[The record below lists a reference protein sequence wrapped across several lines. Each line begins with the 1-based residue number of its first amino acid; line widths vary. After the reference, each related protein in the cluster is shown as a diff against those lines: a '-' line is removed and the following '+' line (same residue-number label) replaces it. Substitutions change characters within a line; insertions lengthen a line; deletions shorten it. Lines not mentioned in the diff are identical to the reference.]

1 MLKNYLKIAWR
12 YLLKNKAHSFI
23 NIAGLSAG
31 MAVAMLIALWIRDE
45 WNFDRVHTHYN
56 SIAQV
61 LQQRRINGRVETSEA
76 VPIPLN
82 AALHAE
88 YKPYFS
94 RIAMATM
101 VWPHAVAAGEQV
113 IDAPGHF
120 IAPEGPDLLSLDMI
134 AGRRDALKEP
144 NAILI
149 AASLANALYGNQVA
163 TGQTLQLDN
172 KGSFKVAGVYKDLPA
187 NSTFHKVTFMA
198 PWAYFQATE
207 QGMDRSLHDW
217 GDNFVLEFVQ
227 LAPGM
232 DAASVSARIR
242 DVKKKHIDREDA
254 AYEPAMILQPMA
266 NWHLYSQFRD
276 GRNAGGRIQYVWL
289 FGIIGAFVL
298 LLACINFMNLST
310 ARSAKRAKE
319 VGLRKAV
326 GSLRVQL
333 VMQFYSES
341 VLMAVIAFGIA
352 LLAVVLLL
360 PSFNLLA
367 DKEIVMPW
375 NQPWFW
381 ISGAAFTIGTALL
394 AGSYPALF
402 LSSFQPLKVLKGNV
416 YTGRQGALPR
426 KILVV
431 LQFTVSVLLIIG
443 TLIVFRQIRYAKN
456 RPVGYDREGLVS
468 VSTGTMDIHNH
479 FEAVKADLLRSGVV
493 TAVAQ
498 SSSPLTGVNNNSG
511 DVSWEG
517 KPAGFSGDF
526 GIVRVTMDYPQT
538 VGMRLLQGRSFSNAY
553 ATDSMAVLLNERA
566 VQYMGLEHPLGAVI
580 KLGKQEMH
588 VIGIVKDMVMQSPY
602 EPVKQTIFRIGKA
615 EFDFLNLR
623 VNPHTNMHDALT
635 QIETVYK
642 TYSPATP
649 FTYRFVDVEYG
660 RKFVNE
666 ERIGNLA
673 GIFAALAIFISCL
686 GLFGMATF
694 MAEQRI
700 REIGIR
706 KVMGASVTGLWA
718 LLSREFVWLVGI
730 ALLIAIP
737 AGYLGMNRWLSHFP
751 YHTPTPWWIY
761 AGTGFGALLLTLLTV
776 SYQGIRAALA
786 NPVKN
791 LRAE

>member
-31 MAVAMLIALWIRDE
+31 MAVAMLIGLWIWDE
-45 WNFDRVHTHYN
+45 WNFNRVHTNYD

-61 LQQRRINGRVETSEA
+61 LQQRRVNGKIATGEA

-82 AALHAE
+82 TALHAE

-94 RIAMATM
+94 RIALATM
-101 VWPHAVAAGEQV
+101 VWPHAISAGTQV
-113 IDAPGHF
+113 VGSPGHF
-120 IAPEGPDLLSLDMI
+120 IEPDGPDMFSLDMV
-134 AGRRDALKEP
+134 AGSRNALNDP

-149 AASLANALYGNQVA
+149 SASLAKALYGNQVA

-172 KGSFKVAGVYKDLPA
+172 KASFKVAGVYKDLPA
-187 NSTFHKVTFMA
+187 NSTFHNVGFMA
-198 PWAYFQATE
+198 PWAYFQASGE
-207 QGMDRSLHDW
+207 GMDRSLHDW

-232 DAASVSARIR
+232 DMAGVAARIR
-242 DVKKKHIDREDA
+242 DVKLKHVDREGA
-254 AYEPAMILQPMA
+254 QYEPAMILQPMA
-266 NWHLYSQFRD
+266 NWHLYSEFKD
-276 GRNAGGRIQYVWL
+276 GRNVGGGIQYVWL
-289 FGIIGAFVL
+289 FGIIGGFVL

-310 ARSAKRAKE
+310 ARSAKRARE

-326 GSLRVQL
+326 GSMRGQL
-333 VMQFYSES
+333 VVQFYSES
-341 VLMAVIAFGIA
+341 LLMAVLAFVIA

-360 PSFNLLA
+360 PAFNLLA
-367 DKEIVMPW
+367 DKEIFMPW

-381 ISGAAFTIGTALL
+381 ISSAAFTIATALL

-402 LSSFQPLKVLKGNV
+402 LSSFQPLKVLKGNA
-416 YTGRQGALPR
+416 YTGRQASLPR
-426 KILVV
+426 KVLVT

-443 TLIVFRQIRYAKN
+443 TLVVFRQVRFAKS
-456 RPVGYDREGLVS
+456 RPVGYERQGLVS
-468 VSTGTMDIHNH
+468 VPTGTTDIHDH
-479 FEAVKADLLRSGVV
+479 FEAVKADLLRSGAV
-493 TAVAQ
+493 TEVAQ

-517 KPAGFSGDF
+517 KPPAFSGDF

-538 VGMRLLQGRSFSNAY
+538 VGMQVLQGRGFSNAY
-553 ATDSMAVLLNERA
+553 ATDSMAILLNESA
-566 VQYMGLEHPLGAVI
+566 VHYMGLAQPVGAFI
-580 KLGKQEMH
+580 KLGKQDLH
-588 VIGIVKDMVMQSPY
+588 VIGVVKDMVMQSPY
-602 EPVKQTIFRIGKA
+602 EPVKQTIFRVGKT
-615 EFDFLNLR
+615 EFDFMDLR
-623 VNPHTNMHDALT
+623 INPKTNMEDALSK
-635 QIETVYK
+635 IEAVYK

-649 FTYRFVDVEYG
+649 FSYRFVDVEYG
-660 RKFVNE
+660 RKFAME
-666 ERIGNLA
+666 ERVGKLA
-673 GIFAALAIFISCL
+673 GIFSALAIFISCL

-706 KVMGASVTGLWA
+706 KVMGASVASLWA
-718 LLSREFVWLVGI
+718 LLSKEFLWLVGI
-730 ALLIAIP
+730 ALFIAIP
-737 AGYLGMNRWLSHFP
+737 TGYVAMNTWLSHYQ
-751 YHTPTPWWIY
+751 YHTATPWWIF
-761 AGTGFGALLLTLLTV
+761 ASTGLGALLLTLLTV

-786 NPVKN
+786 NPVKS